1 MGLKDIIRDIKM
13 DYPNIFVNNG
23 KLLRYDFDNDE
34 EDDED
39 MAELEC
45 YHHGCCLRD

>member
-23 KLLRYDFDNDE
+23 KYLKYNFENEVEDE
-34 EDDED
+34 EDNN
-39 MAELEC
+39 ELSC
-45 YHHGCCLRD
+45 YDNGCCLRD